1 MTTLFDKFG
10 GIRPMAEHLS
20 EAPSTVQGWKSA
32 GRIPAGKQPAV
43 LEKARELCIAI
54 TAHDVVFPLGVD
66 GVADHDDA
74 DTTGAVDLS
83 AGNGAENSR
92 RAIANA

>member
-43 LEKARELCIAI
+43 LDKARELCIAI
-54 TAHDVVFPLGVD
+54 TAHDVVFPLGED
-66 GVADHDDA
+66 GVADHDA
-74 DTTGAVDLS
+74 SDTTDSATSSPGKIAEVTGAAL
-83 AGNGAENSR
+83 
-92 RAIANA
+92 